1 MVIPTESPPEV
12 DIRVLREASGT
23 SHLEGRRGEERRG
36 EEGGET
42 RACLLYFS

>member
-23 SHLEGRRGEERRG
+23 SHLKGGEERRGEERRG
-36 EEGGET
+36 G
-42 RACLLYFS
+42 